1 MNGAKI
7 HRDENGFETFVCS
20 KCKDKKE
27 RLNGIQT
34 EKSKKKR
41 QTNRD
46 INGYVICAL
55 PHIFRRWHT
64 KGG

>member
-34 EKSKKKR
+34 EKSKK
-41 QTNRD
+41 TNKPRYKWLCD
-46 INGYVICAL
+46 MCLASYISKMAY
-55 PHIFRRWHT
+55 
-64 KGG
+64 